1 MITEQD
7 HIIQK
12 VNIDIDVPDIKT
24 ARHIYGNFSEFWN
37 TKLLPKLEQALKNS
51 PQVSQSVRYDKISL
65 EFSARSV
72 EEIENLLIE
81 QLPAELVSAVS
92 YKTSRETVKGSEKS
106 GFTKPGNEL
115 ALADDTASVSSAET
129 ILNNFIFFLRYGKQ
143 EWYVSQK
150 QNWLDEILLTETIRS
165 SEKRIWLPL
174 FRVLTESPVAPER
187 LFRQFTSS
195 FCFFIITHF
204 STVTSI
210 TATKTTDSLIAEEER
225 SNEPAKANLKKLLKI
240 LAAEITRKENF
251 SSPVITEVNELLHKP
266 EMGNIIPAGIKDY
279 EYPAPGQ
286 ASPRK
291 ANTDQTD
298 EIGEETDGIYV
309 RHAGLILLH
318 PFLQYFFKNLGLLR
332 DEEFAGNES
341 KETAIHLAYFLAT
354 GHEQPYEH
362 ELIFEKYL
370 CAWPHGIPVNR
381 FVTLTDSMKQEA
393 EQLLKA
399 VIHHWKVLKNSSP
412 AGLREGF
419 LQRKGKLILS
429 EQQHKLIIEKNSI
442 DILLDQL
449 PWSHSIITLP
459 WLKKVL
465 YAEWPTN

>member
-37 TKLLPKLEQALKNS
+37 TTLLLKLEQALKNS
-51 PQVSQSVRYDKISL
+51 FQGSHSVRYEKLSL
-65 EFSARSV
+65 EFTARSV
-72 EEIENLLIE
+72 EEIEDLLIE
-81 QLPAELVSAVS
+81 QLPAVLISAVS
-92 YKTSRETVKGSEKS
+92 YKKSQQTVKGSKKAD
-106 GFTKPGNEL
+106 FAKPGNESVTV
-115 ALADDTASVSSAET
+115 DDAASVSSTEK
-129 ILNNFIFFLRYGKQ
+129 ILNNFIFFLRHGKQ
-143 EWYVSQK
+143 EWYVSQE
-150 QNWLDEILLTETIRS
+150 QDWLDEILLTDTIRS
-165 SEKRIWLPL
+165 SERRIWLPL
-174 FRVLTESPVAPER
+174 FMVLAESPVATER
-187 LFRQFTSS
+187 LFSQFTSS
-195 FCFFIITHF
+195 FCYFIINHF

-210 TATKTTDSLIAEEER
+210 AATETTVFLIAEKEI
-225 SNEPAKANLKKLLKI
+225 SSEPAKANLKHLLKI
-240 LAAEITRKENF
+240 LATEIIKAGNF
-251 SSPVITEVNELLHKP
+251 CTPVITEVNELLHTH
-266 EMGNIIPAGIKDY
+266 EIGNILPPGIRDPEYLIPV
-279 EYPAPGQ
+279 Q
-286 ASPRK
+286 ASSSK
-291 ANTDQTD
+291 AYTDQTD
-298 EIGEETDGIYV
+298 DAYEETGSIYV

-318 PFLQYFFKNLGLLR
+318 PFLQYFFKKIGLLR

-341 KETAIHLAYFLAT
+341 KEIAVHLAYFLAT

-362 ELIFEKYL
+362 ELLFEKYL
-370 CAWPHGIPVNR
+370 CAWPHGVPVNR

-419 LQRKGKLILS
+419 LQRNGKLVLA
-429 EQQHKLIIEKNSI
+429 EQQHKLIIEKNGI

-465 YAEWPTN
+465 YTEWPTN

>member
-1 MITEQD
+1 LITEQD

-12 VNIDIDVPDIKT
+12 VNVDIDVPDIKT
-24 ARHIYGNFSEFWN
+24 ARHIYDNFSEFWN
-37 TKLLPKLEQALKNS
+37 SSLLPKLEQALKNS
-51 PQVSQSVRYDKISL
+51 FPDNQSVRYEKIFL
-65 EFSARSV
+65 DFSARSV
-72 EEIENLLIE
+72 EEIEDLLLE
-81 QLPAELVSAVS
+81 ELSTGLISAVS
-92 YKTSRETVKGSEKS
+92 YKTSCQTVKGSGKAD
-106 GFTKPGNEL
+106 FTKPGNEL
-115 ALADDTASVSSAET
+115 AIADNATFISSAEK
-129 ILNNFIFFLRYGKQ
+129 ILNNFIFFLRHGKQ
-143 EWYVSQK
+143 EWHISRE

-165 SEKRIWLPL
+165 SERRIWLPL
-174 FRVLTESPVAPER
+174 FSVLTESPVAIER
-187 LFRQFTSS
+187 LSGQFTSN
-195 FCFFIITHF
+195 FCFFIIQHF
-204 STVTSI
+204 STSAGI
-210 TATKTTDSLIAEEER
+210 PATATASIFFTAQNISTEPVNTT
-225 SNEPAKANLKKLLKI
+225 LKQLLKI

-251 SSPVITEVNELLHKP
+251 SSPVITEINELLYTP
-266 EMGNIIPAGIKDY
+266 GIGNIIPAGIRDD
-279 EYPAPGQ
+279 EYPIPVQ
-286 ASPRK
+286 ASHGE
-291 ANTDQTD
+291 AYTGQTD
-298 EIGEETDGIYV
+298 ETDEETGGIYV

-318 PFLQYFFKNLGLLR
+318 PFLQYFFKNLGLLGE
-332 DEEFAGNES
+332 EEFAGNES
-341 KETAIHLAYFLAT
+341 KEIVVHLAYFQAT

-370 CAWPHGIPVNR
+370 CAWPRGIPVNR

-419 LQRKGKLILS
+419 LQRNGKLILS

-465 YAEWPTN
+465 YTEWPTN